1 MPFGPRLGAS
11 HVGDPGAERNQ
22 LPKLGLSLILFRGGA
37 YRTSETLLLFRG
49 RPVLPSPVRYHR
61 FRLTGGGGGEG
72 WTPSGFLFISDARR
86 RRRHLLPP
94 RTPRS
99 GLQLGLPLM
108 ALAREAGRS
117 ASPRRNPLHVRPGPA
132 FPQMPGHLGTGLSGG
147 PWRACAVVWG
157 RPAPAWAQR
166 REAAPSRGRSG
177 RACVQLLAPQ
187 PGSVARAQ
195 HTSAQRPGGPWEQP
209 YEDPVWGWPDTQCDR
224 CSAFSGHRPRRQ
236 HSLFVTRK
244 KWKKD

>member
-132 FPQMPGHLGTGLSGG
+132 FPQMPGHLGKGLSGG
-147 PWRACAVVWG
+147 TLEGLRCGLGAASTGLGTAPRGCPLQGEVRQG
-157 RPAPAWAQR
+157 LRPAAGSAARLCGPGPAHLST
-166 REAAPSRGRSG
+166 EARGALG
-177 RACVQLLAPQ
+177 AAL
-187 PGSVARAQ
+187 
-195 HTSAQRPGGPWEQP
+195 
-209 YEDPVWGWPDTQCDR
+209 
-224 CSAFSGHRPRRQ
+224 
-236 HSLFVTRK
+236 
-244 KWKKD
+244 